1 MTTIFVSALCSD
13 RGRALLAKKTNGAWE
28 LPTTLLGDGESTEDA
43 LRRLLADMLGVELK
57 QEEFLDTFY
66 EQTGGGPPAV
76 RNVYLVRD
84 WLGTPQLVGHDA
96 YVEGRWLTPTEWSE
110 VELDEAQRVILR
122 SGLCAQPALPG
133 AMITVVTGPAA
144 SGKTTVAARLCH
156 RLERAAHIEVD
167 LLRDMVIAGYAS
179 PNPGDEHDPIAA
191 LEQTRLATAN
201 AISLARNFSLAGYE
215 VAIDAVI
222 ETSEGLDELLAGF
235 AGLAP
240 VSVITLMP
248 DSLTLQSRD
257 AVRDPDLRL
266 GQRCLELR
274 RIYETNGEQRGLRL
288 DSSHMS
294 VSETVTWILAN
305 RDRARVL

>member
-1 MTTIFVSALCSD
+1 MTTIYVSALCSD
-13 RGRALLAKKTNGAWE
+13 RGRVLLVKNTAGAWE
-28 LPTTLLGDGESTEDA
+28 LPTTSLGDGESTEEA

-66 EQTGGGPPAV
+66 EQTEAGSPAV
-76 RNVYLVRD
+76 RNVYVVRD
-84 WLGTPQLVGHDA
+84 LLGTPRLSDQRGHGA
-96 YVEGRWLTPTEWSE
+96 RWLGPAELSE
-110 VELDEAQRVILR
+110 IEIDEAQRAILR
-122 SGLCAQPALPG
+122 DGLCAQPALPG
-133 AMITVVTGPAA
+133 AMITIVTGPAA

-179 PNPGDEHDPIAA
+179 PVPADEHDPIAA
-191 LEQTRLATAN
+191 AEQTRLATAN
-201 AISLARNFSLAGYE
+201 AISLGRNFSLAGYE

-235 AGLAP
+235 AGFAP

-248 DSLTLQSRD
+248 DAVTLQARD
-257 AVRDPDLRL
+257 AIRDPDLRL

-274 RIYETNGEQRGLRL
+274 TIYETNGEQRGLRL

-294 VSETVTWILAN
+294 VSATVSWILAN